1 MIENLKARI
10 KAKKYNIWTE
20 EIDPKRKR
28 DSFLSGDWYANGKL
42 YYGHPLLIFFVS
54 AQNYWFQKKNPP
66 PIAGKNK
73 QDKTTR

>member
-20 EIDPKRKR
+20 KIDPKRKS

-42 YYGHPLLIFFVS
+42 YYGHPLFIFFSS
-54 AQNYWFQKKNPP
+54 AQNAWFQKNTPP

-73 QDKTTR
+73 QEK